1 MHHQI
6 LPIPRKPYA
15 LNWLPERLI
24 VSHYEKDNGAAV
36 RSLNALRD
44 RLAAMDLSSVT
55 AAEMRALKREELS
68 AVGSVILHELY
79 FLNLGGDGKIP
90 AAVATA
96 LGRDFG
102 GVRHWRCEFIAA
114 AQSLAGGPG
123 WVVLT

>member
-1 MHHQI
+1 M
-6 LPIPRKPYA
+6 
-15 LNWLPERLI
+15 
-24 VSHYEKDNGAAV
+24 

-68 AVGSVILHELY
+68 AVESVILHELY

-96 LGRDFG
+96 LERTSVVSATG
-102 GVRHWRCEFIAA
+102 GASSSPPPSRWLEDR
-114 AQSLAGGPG
+114 AGSC
-123 WVVLT
+123 

>member
-1 MHHQI
+1 M
-6 LPIPRKPYA
+6 
-15 LNWLPERLI
+15 
-24 VSHYEKDNGAAV
+24 

-96 LGRDFG
+96 LERTSVVSASGAASSSPPPSRWREGR
-102 GVRHWRCEFIAA
+102 
-114 AQSLAGGPG
+114 AGSC
-123 WVVLT
+123 